1 MSTENFIPLNTL
13 CVHYKVT
20 LSFFYNLNDNG
31 LIEILEIEENQYIH
45 QDNLHEIEKIIRMH
59 QDLNVNIEGI
69 DVVLNLLKKIDSLK
83 TELQTVRRRLT
94 IYEN

>member
-13 CVHYKVT
+13 CLHYKVT
-20 LSFFYNLNDNG
+20 LSFFYNLNENG
-31 LIEILEIEENQYIH
+31 LIEIQEIEKNQYIH
-45 QDNLHEIEKIIRMH
+45 QDSLHEIEKIIRMH

-69 DVVLNLLKKIDSLK
+69 DVVLNLLKKIDALK
-83 TELQTVRRRLT
+83 TELQSVRRRLT